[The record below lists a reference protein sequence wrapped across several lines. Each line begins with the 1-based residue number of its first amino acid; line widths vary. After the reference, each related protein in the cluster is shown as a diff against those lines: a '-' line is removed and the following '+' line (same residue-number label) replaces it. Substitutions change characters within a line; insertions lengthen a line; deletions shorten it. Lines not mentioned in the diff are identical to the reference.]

1 MADMLDVL
9 EDWGCDIEEGL
20 ERLGGDEDFYETL
33 LSGFVQ
39 ENGMDELALAM
50 EVGDYRRACEAA
62 HGLKGDTSNLS
73 LTPLYEAVCS
83 LVEDLR
89 PAYGGGSVRSCLEN
103 DYARVVGLFDE
114 FTERLMLEVIE
125 WD

>member
-39 ENGMDELALAM
+39 ENGMGELVQAM
-50 EVGDYRRACEAA
+50 ETGDYRSAFEAA
-62 HGLKGDTSNLS
+62 HGLKGDTGNLS
-73 LTPLYEAVCS
+73 LAPLYEAVCL

-89 PAYGGGSVRSCLEN
+89 PAYAGGSVRAGLAD
-103 DYARVVGLFDE
+103 DYARIVGLFDE
-114 FTERLMLEVIE
+114 FVEKVGA
-125 WD
+125 

>member
-1 MADMLDVL
+1 MANILDVL

-33 LSGFVQ
+33 LFGFVH
-39 ENGMDELALAM
+39 ENGMGVLTEAM
-50 EVGDYRRACEAA
+50 ETGDYRSAFEAA
-62 HGLKGDTSNLS
+62 HGLKGDTGNLS

-89 PAYGGGSVRSCLEN
+89 PAYSGESVRACLAD

-114 FTERLMLEVIE
+114 FAEKMGE
-125 WD
+125 

>member
-1 MADMLDVL
+1 MADILDVL
-9 EDWGCDIEEGL
+9 EDWGCDIDEGL

-39 ENGMDELALAM
+39 ENSMNELALAM
-50 EVGDYRRACEAA
+50 ETGDYRRAFEAA
-62 HGLKGDTSNLS
+62 HGLKGDTGNLS

-89 PAYGGGSVRSCLEN
+89 PAYSGVAVLPGIEG
-103 DYARVVGLFDE
+103 DYERVVRLFDE
-114 FTERLMLEVIE
+114 FTEKMRA
-125 WD
+125 

>member
-1 MADMLDVL
+1 MADILDVL
-9 EDWGCDIEEGL
+9 EDWGCDIDEGL

-39 ENGMDELALAM
+39 ENSMNELALAM
-50 EVGDYRRACEAA
+50 ETGDYRRAFEAA
-62 HGLKGDTSNLS
+62 HGLKGDTGNLS

-89 PAYGGGSVRSCLEN
+89 PAYSGVAALPGIEG
-103 DYARVVGLFDE
+103 DYERVVRLFGE
-114 FTERLMLEVIE
+114 FTEKMRA
-125 WD
+125 

>member
-1 MADMLDVL
+1 MTDILDVL

-39 ENGMDELALAM
+39 ENGMSELVQAM
-50 EVGDYRRACEAA
+50 ETGDYRRAFEAA
-62 HGLKGDTSNLS
+62 HGLKGDTGNLS

-89 PAYGGGSVRSCLEN
+89 PAYSGENVRSCLED
-103 DYARVVGLFDE
+103 DYARVVGLFNE
-114 FTERLMLEVIE
+114 FTEKVGA
-125 WD
+125 

>member
-39 ENGMDELALAM
+39 ENGMSELALAM
-50 EVGDYRRACEAA
+50 EAGDYRRAFEAA
-62 HGLKGDTSNLS
+62 HGLKGDTGNLS

-89 PAYGGGSVRSCLEN
+89 PAYSGAAVLPGIEG
-103 DYARVVGLFDE
+103 DYERVVRLFGE
-114 FTERLMLEVIE
+114 FTEKMRA
-125 WD
+125 